1 MRDLSPKAS
10 VDARTPWG
18 DILGYSRAVRIG
30 NVIAVS
36 GTAPSDESGKI
47 VGRNDAYAQTAFAI
61 RKIDAALKEL
71 GASLKHVVRTR
82 IYTTD
87 IAKWQEIAKAHREF
101 FGESKPSNTMVQVT
115 RLIDP
120 EILVEIEVDAIME
133 PSMKR

>member
-1 MRDLSPKAS
+1 MRDLSSKDS

-18 DILGYSRAVRIG
+18 DIVGYSQPVRIG

-47 VGRNDAYAQTAFAI
+47 VGWNDAYAQTVFVI

-71 GASLKHVVRTR
+71 GASLKDVVRTR

-87 IAKWQEIAKAHREF
+87 IARWQEIAKAHREF

-120 EILVEIEVDAIME
+120 EMLVEIEVDAVIE
-133 PSMKR
+133 PSRKR